1 MVMDFMKWNAKVA
14 DRLTEQQQRLEALE
28 TTIKT
33 INGMAQLAVQQ
44 VARVRNEAEELKR
57 DAVELVTGVR
67 NKPDMGR

>member
-1 MVMDFMKWNAKVA
+1 MGGNFCRYRRN
-14 DRLTEQQQRLEALE
+14 
-28 TTIKT
+28 TISN
-33 INGMAQLAVQQ
+33 IERYGLDAMQIAVQQ